1 MTEQNEQILKPS
13 SKWLNIIITQIV
25 CVSIILLALLIM
37 KYFFK
42 PTFNSVKEWY
52 EINICN
58 DTDINEVLLS
68 DGDND
73 EI

>member
-1 MTEQNEQILKPS
+1 MPEQNEKILKPDN
-13 SKWLNIIITQIV
+13 KWLNIIITQIL
-25 CVSIILLALLIM
+25 CVSIILLSIIIM

-42 PTFNSVKEWY
+42 GTFNSVKEWY

-58 DTDINEVLLS
+58 DTDVNEVLRS
-68 DGDND
+68 DGEEN